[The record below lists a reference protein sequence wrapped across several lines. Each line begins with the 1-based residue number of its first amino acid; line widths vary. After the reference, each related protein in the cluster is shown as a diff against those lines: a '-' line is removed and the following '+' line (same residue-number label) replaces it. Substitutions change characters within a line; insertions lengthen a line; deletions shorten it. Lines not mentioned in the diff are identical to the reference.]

1 MIQEIKMKIPEG
13 SLLIGT
19 RTDGDTVI
27 VIYQTLPQQEPQ
39 PEPEPRKPIG
49 FASYQKTAKKK
60 KEREKK
66 KNN

>member
-39 PEPEPRKPIG
+39 PEPRKPIG
-49 FASYQKTAKKK
+49 FASYQKPAKKK
-60 KEREKK
+60 KESEKK
-66 KNN
+66 RND